1 MNKYKDAL
9 NHYIALEKSLGQDS
23 VNKELLEHTRVAI
36 KAIERQIPKTPD
48 IEGDSVDSNG
58 ELIYDTWYC
67 PNCDVMYEIG
77 YDRYDYCP
85 NCGQAIYRNQIEDYL
100 WE

>member
-1 MNKYKDAL
+1 MNNYEKAL
-9 NHYIALEKSLGQDS
+9 NHYIALEKSLGQDP

-36 KAIERQIPKTPD
+36 KAIEKQTPKTPAT
-48 IEGDSVDSNG
+48 EGDSVDDNG

-67 PNCDVMYEIG
+67 PYCDEMYEID

-85 NCGQAIYRNQIEDYL
+85 ECGQAIDWRELKYD
-100 WE
+100 